1 MCTWLSQV
9 SCFISSHIFILNGVA
24 MISDTMKNAI
34 ADILQI
40 PDNEK
45 RLSVLKQYLSGF
57 KSYFDDRGTD
67 YTYVAT
73 QIYLNG
79 LK

>member
-1 MCTWLSQV
+1 
-9 SCFISSHIFILNGVA
+9 
-24 MISDTMKNAI
+24 MISDNMKNAI

-45 RLSVLKQYLSGF
+45 RLSALKQYLSGF
-57 KSYFDDRGTD
+57 KSYFDTRGTD
-67 YTYVAT
+67 YTYVAM